1 MPNGID
7 DIFHLE
13 DEESEQCKITLADP
27 CSYFIST
34 SSYHKDIELSGKK
47 WKKKKN
53 KKMYDKTKELKH
65 PACTLAS
72 PSASPSIF

>member
-1 MPNGID
+1 MVNGID

-47 WKKKKN
+47 
-53 KKMYDKTKELKH
+53 
-65 PACTLAS
+65 
-72 PSASPSIF
+72 